1 MSADT
6 SKRALNTTDVSIRT
20 APSVYP
26 APYDKVVEGR
36 VKRQLG
42 DAFGL
47 KNFGVNLTEIAPN
60 TQTSLLHRHTLQ
72 DEFVYVLDGYPTLV
86 TEEGEQELSPG
97 MCVGFPAAGIAHCLI
112 NKSDGPVRILEVGD
126 RTPGDL
132 PVYPEADLAAEYV
145 DGVRRFVH
153 KDGTS
158 YND

>member
-1 MSADT
+1 MPSEV
-6 SKRALNTTDVSIRT
+6 SKRAMRAQDVPVRQ

-26 APYDKVVEGR
+26 APYDAVVEGR
-36 VKRQLG
+36 TKRQLG
-42 DAFGL
+42 EAFGL
-47 KNFGVNLTEIAPN
+47 RNFGVNLTEIAPN

-86 TEEGEQELSPG
+86 TEEGEQELEPG

-112 NKSDGPVRILEVGD
+112 NRSDAPVRILEVGD

-132 PVYPEADLAAEYV
+132 PEYPEADLAAEYV
-145 DGVRRFVH
+145 NGVRRFVH

-158 YND
+158 YDD